1 MRYIGRCYIALKR
14 YNEAEMWYKK
24 AINETPYLKE
34 PYVELTMLY
43 YNLKQYKDAIKYGK
57 KASKITNPNLTYINE
72 IFTKDETLDD
82 ILSICYYYDGNKK
95 EGLKHINKALKI
107 NPNNER
113 IIANKKFFE

>member
-43 YNLKQYKDAIKYGK
+43 YSLKTI
-57 KASKITNPNLTYINE
+57 
-72 IFTKDETLDD
+72 
-82 ILSICYYYDGNKK
+82 
-95 EGLKHINKALKI
+95 
-107 NPNNER
+107 
-113 IIANKKFFE
+113 